1 MVEGNFARVGPG
13 PGRHRST
20 DFTRIRS
27 VQGVTYDAD
36 RSRDGQPESTDH
48 AAAVLGERGWH
59 RGGIQVSRLQ
69 LRQDRSG
76 PLGHVIGHDVVDP
89 RQPVL
94 IPVQRGGHLRITPAG
109 RLRHHGRV
117 NLVGPHRKA
126 GPGGNRRQRAVVEEM
141 LLNVVGHTKTKL
153 RIGAELLPQILR
165 VALSNTP
172 TGGRSVRSGPIL
184 GHIQQGV
191 FGIMGRKPEPAM
203 MPGPIALSIPVVGRR
218 VPEEVRNRRIEITA
232 VKNHQHVVDEVVDI
246 EQVFVSGVLGSVGIA
261 TLEFEIG
268 RSVRESRFG
277 GVIKTSPGIHVPVRG
292 VDGVRPR
299 LDLNDVVV
307 VFVAAVVG
315 GRISRFGALTTI
327 VEAPVLAIDVQVV
340 VVPPLPLSPHV
351 ELAIPAELIA
361 NENPLGIPLKTP
373 RVVLK
378 GAKVEGVKFISAR
391 IAEERKL

>member
-1 MVEGNFARVGPG
+1 M
-13 PGRHRST
+13 
-20 DFTRIRS
+20 
-27 VQGVTYDAD
+27 
-36 RSRDGQPESTDH
+36 
-48 AAAVLGERGWH
+48 
-59 RGGIQVSRLQ
+59 
-69 LRQDRSG
+69 
-76 PLGHVIGHDVVDP
+76 
-89 RQPVL
+89 L

-109 RLRHHGRV
+109 RLRHHGQV

-126 GPGGNRRQRAVVEEM
+126 GPSGRRGQGSVIEEM

-172 TGGRSVRSGPIL
+172 TGGRSVGSGPVL
-184 GHIQQGV
+184 GHIQQGM
-191 FGIMGRKPEPAM
+191 FGIMGRESEPAM
-203 MPGPIALSIPVVGRR
+203 TPGPVALSIPVVGRR

-340 VVPPLPLSPHV
+340 VVPALPLSTHV
-351 ELAIPAELIA
+351 ELSVPTELVA

-373 RVVLK
+373 RVVLE
-378 GAKVEGVKFISAR
+378 GAQIEGIELIGAR

>member
-1 MVEGNFARVGPG
+1 MVEGNFARVGSG
-13 PGRHRST
+13 SGRHRSA

-27 VQGVTYDAD
+27 IQRVAD
-36 RSRDGQPESTDH
+36 VAGRSRDGQPKSTDH
-48 AAAVLGERGWH
+48 IAAVLGEGGCH

-69 LRQDRSG
+69 LRQDRGG

-109 RLRHHGRV
+109 RLRHHSGV

-126 GPGGNRRQRAVVEEM
+126 GSGGRRGQGSIIEEM
-141 LLNVVGHTKTKL
+141 FLDVVGHSKAEL
-153 RIGAELLPQILR
+153 RISTELLPQILR

-172 TGGRSVRSGPIL
+172 TRGRSIRSGPIL
-184 GHIQQGV
+184 GTIQQGML
-191 FGIMGRKPEPAM
+191 GIMGRKPEPAM
-203 MPGPIALSIPVVGRR
+203 TPGPIPLSIPVVGRR
-218 VPEEVRNRRIEITA
+218 VPKEVRNRRIEITA
-232 VKNHQHVVDEVVDI
+232 VKNYQHVVDEVVDI

-261 TLEFEIG
+261 TLEFKIG
-268 RSVRESRFG
+268 RIIYDARFG
-277 GVIKTSPGIHVPVRG
+277 GVVETGPGSHVPVRG
-292 VDGVRPR
+292 VDGVRPG
-299 LDLNDVVV
+299 LDLDDVVV

-315 GRISRFGALTTI
+315 GRIGRFGALTTI

-340 VVPPLPLSPHV
+340 VVPALPLSPHV

-378 GAKVEGVKFISAR
+378 GTKVEGVKFISAR

>member
-1 MVEGNFARVGPG
+1 MVEGNFARVGSG
-13 PGRHRST
+13 PGRHRSA

-27 VQGVTYDAD
+27 VQGVAD
-36 RSRDGQPESTDH
+36 VAGWSRDGQPESTDH
-48 AAAVLGERGWH
+48 VAAVLGKGGRN

-126 GPGGNRRQRAVVEEM
+126 GSSGRRGQGSVIEEM
-141 LLNVVGHTKTKL
+141 FLDVVGHSKSEL

-172 TGGRSVRSGPIL
+172 TGGRSVGSGPIL

-191 FGIMGRKPEPAM
+191 LGIMGRESEPAM
-203 MPGPIALSIPVVGRR
+203 TPGPVALSIPVVGRR

-268 RSVRESRFG
+268 RIIYDARFG
-277 GVIKTSPGIHVPVRG
+277 GVVETGPGSHVPVRG
-292 VDGVRPR
+292 VDGVRPG
-299 LDLNDVVV
+299 LDLDDVVV

-315 GRISRFGALTTI
+315 GRIGRFGALTTI

-340 VVPPLPLSPHV
+340 VVPALPLSPHV

-361 NENPLGIPLKTP
+361 NKNPLGIPLKTP